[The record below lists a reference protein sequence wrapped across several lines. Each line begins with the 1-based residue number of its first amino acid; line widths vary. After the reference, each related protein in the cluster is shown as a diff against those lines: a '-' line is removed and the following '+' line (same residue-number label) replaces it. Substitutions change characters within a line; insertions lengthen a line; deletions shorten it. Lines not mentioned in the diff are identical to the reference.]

1 MEVHR
6 YYYGWF
12 TRLPVHQKRCIMTL
26 KYTLLLWQISVHSVF
41 SRYLDS
47 LFFSILGWMAD
58 VRKGGKHVKIGEN
71 YVLIFQ
77 NVVRLATHLRGPQIQ
92 PPPPTPPKKNK
103 TRNLRRNGFRA
114 YFVSLSSRFIKP
126 CENYHPQTKARNE
139 NTWNLYWI
147 SVEENKTWTFFSGKK
162 GPSDNSSK
170 SQDMLLLYF
179 LE

>member
-1 MEVHR
+1 
-6 YYYGWF
+6 
-12 TRLPVHQKRCIMTL
+12 MTL

-71 YVLIFQ
+71 SVLIFQ
-77 NVVRLATHLRGPQIQ
+77 NVVRLATHLIGPQIQ
-92 PPPPTPPKKNK
+92 PPPRPPPKKPTREILDEMVFARTLFRYLRVLWSLAK
-103 TRNLRRNGFRA
+103 TTTRKQR
-114 YFVSLSSRFIKP
+114 
-126 CENYHPQTKARNE
+126 KARNE

-147 SVEENKTWTFFSGKK
+147 FVEENKTWTFFSGKK

>member
-41 SRYLDS
+41 SKYLDS

-77 NVVRLATHLRGPQIQ
+77 NVVRLATHLLGPQIQ
-92 PPPPTPPKKNK
+92 PPPPTPPPKKNK

-126 CENYHPQTKARNE
+126 CENYHPQTKKSAK
-139 NTWNLYWI
+139 WKHVKFILNLRR
-147 SVEENKTWTFFSGKK
+147 GKQNVNLFQWEK
-162 GPSDNSSK
+162 RT
-170 SQDMLLLYF
+170 LR
-179 LE
+179 